1 MGDRPNWTS
10 VWDAHMFRDPVHGRQ
25 TWLDD
30 AAKKGEGEGGLAS
43 SRSAAQNWIEYSSEA
58 AALAEYSE
66 GYFPKNIIQFLELKN
81 KEIYFWKKDPLF
93 DQELAIISSWQKLG
107 LWTMCWGKLNKIGQD
122 GIFMVDFCF

>member
-1 MGDRPNWTS
+1 MG
-10 VWDAHMFRDPVHGRQ
+10 GRHDWMMQ
-25 TWLDD
+25 QRRER
-30 AAKKGEGEGGLAS
+30 GVGGLAS

-93 DQELAIISSWQKLG
+93 DQELAIISS
-107 LWTMCWGKLNKIGQD
+107 
-122 GIFMVDFCF
+122 